1 MQSLCVATVVTCLGA
16 CGFSA
21 GGGQANNDAG
31 DDTAIDARSDG
42 ASDAEIDASPGSDA
56 MPLPPLRRFTVA
68 HRSETLT
75 GFPVWISID
84 DAALATQSGSATPYF
99 THTDGTA
106 IPYEIQQWSAGHL
119 DAWVRADIDVT
130 NGAAF
135 DLHPGDALTTHP
147 AQPAAV
153 FAAPFAAVWHF
164 DATAGTLLGDA
175 RGTNNGTA
183 VGSSGGL
190 PAAAT
195 GKLGSGLSFDG
206 TDDEVSIT
214 NPFAGDTAHTF
225 SAWVSSTT
233 TAGNGTIVTLG
244 DPSGDHARWFHT
256 RFPNLSSG
264 FYNGNDFRPT
274 DAGTQLAA
282 GFHLVHWTYDKAA
295 DRRSRLY
302 IDGVLVGTS
311 PSLTATNNTMTTVG
325 HIGNAPAGFG
335 ASAFKGTLD
344 EVRLATQ
351 IRSAAWISSEYA
363 NQSAP
368 TSFYTVSMIDQ

>member
-1 MQSLCVATVVTCLGA
+1 MRSLRLAGLLICTSA
-16 CGFSA
+16 CGFST
-21 GGGQANNDAG
+21 GGQASQDAG
-31 DDTAIDARSDG
+31 DDTPVDAPTDSATD
-42 ASDAEIDASPGSDA
+42 AESDAMPGSDA
-56 MPLPPLRRFTVA
+56 IPLPPIRRITVP
-68 HRSETLT
+68 HRAETLT
-75 GFPVWISID
+75 GFPVWISLD
-84 DAALATQSGSATPYF
+84 DAALATESGTATPYF
-99 THTDGTA
+99 TRTDGTA
-106 IPYEIQQWSAGHL
+106 IPFEIQRWSAGHL
-119 DAWVRADIDVT
+119 EAWVRADIDVT
-130 NGAAF
+130 NGAVF
-135 DLHPGDALTTHP
+135 DLHPGSVVTQQ

-195 GKLGSGLSFDG
+195 GKLGTGLSFDG
-206 TDDEVSIT
+206 TDDEVQIT
-214 NPFAGDTAHTF
+214 NPFAGDTSHTF

-264 FYNGNDFRPT
+264 FYNANDFKPT

-282 GFHLVHWTYDKAA
+282 GFHLVHWVYDKAA

-302 IDGVLVGTS
+302 IDGALVGTS
-311 PSLTATNNTMTTVG
+311 PSLTATNTTITAAD

-344 EVRLATQ
+344 EVRLTTQ
-351 IRSAAWISSEYA
+351 SRSAAWISSEYA

-368 TSFYTVSMIDQ
+368 TSFYAVAMVAS